1 MVGGSLVAVPFLFYS
16 VGWVIALSVFTLTV
30 IAALVFYYYMVH
42 LSHVTGAQ
50 SYRELVEKV
59 VNKKLSVALDVFI
72 IILYAG
78 VTTSYINI
86 ASSSFISF
94 LHNVAGF
101 DANEYAV
108 KAIISLCVILP
119 LCFLKSLRELG
130 IIAGIGSMF
139 IFMTGCSIIAYFFIN
154 LGDRQLCTVKDT
166 KTIITYGLRAMPD
179 TNVGT
184 AIMLF
189 FMYVPAGHGY
199 FAAHNIIPSM
209 IKEMD
214 T

>member
-1 MVGGSLVAVPFLFYS
+1 M
-16 VGWVIALSVFTLTV
+16 
-30 IAALVFYYYMVH
+30 
-42 LSHVTGAQ
+42 
-50 SYRELVEKV
+50 
-59 VNKKLSVALDVFI
+59 LDVFI

-101 DANEYAV
+101 DANVYAV
-108 KAIISLCVILP
+108 KAIISLCVVLP

-130 IIAGIGSMF
+130 YIATFGSLF
-139 IFMTGCSIIAYFFIN
+139 IFMTGCSIIAYFFQH
-154 LGDRQLCTVKDT
+154 LSEGQLCVNKNTNVA
-166 KTIITYGLRAMPD
+166 ITYGIRALPD
-179 TNVGT
+179 TSVGN

-189 FMYVPAGHGY
+189 FMYIPAGHGY

-209 IKEMD
+209 MDEMKTQHD
-214 T
+214 KRKIMTVAIFSSVLVSFMFYMLVGFLGAGMFGN